1 MSLNLIK
8 VSTDV
13 VKCYKSVDRRH
24 PIPSDELLERGRG
37 RVGAVVEA
45 RWGYVLSP
53 HIYEPFRSKS
63 TFVLT
68 FPG

>member
-13 VKCYKSVDRRH
+13 VKSDKSVNRRH
-24 PIPSDELLERGRG
+24 PIPSDELLDRGRG
-37 RVGAVVEA
+37 RVGEVVEV
-45 RWGYVLSP
+45 RREYVLSP
-53 HIYEPFRSKS
+53 HLYEPFLAKS
-63 TFVLT
+63 TLVLT